1 MQYLEQMVLGG
12 DTKPS
17 SSQRAYNV
25 HKDCERGRHP
35 ANTAAKGMS
44 ILAFFIT
51 LSLPISGIAWGGA
64 KVESR
69 AQPSNQQQEVQEQ
82 ASLDLLKKIEFLQ
95 QEMQELRGKVEEQ
108 TYQVQ
113 QLQEQQKKLYTD
125 LDRRMREGGS
135 VKASTTSG
143 ALNQAEERSQ
153 VAAQSG
159 VQFAVEE
166 PATAVTGTVASEA
179 SAGEE
184 KAYQTA
190 YYLIQNKDYDG
201 ALAAFQALAAS
212 YPHGKYLPNAYYWL
226 GEIYL
231 VKGNLD
237 LAADAFNRV
246 YQNFAQHPK
255 AADSLL
261 KMGYVEY
268 NKGQW
273 KRAEQF
279 FVQVKNQFPGSTSSQ
294 LADSKLQKMQ
304 QEGHL

>member
-1 MQYLEQMVLGG
+1 MRLPMACASG
-12 DTKPS
+12 
-17 SSQRAYNV
+17 
-25 HKDCERGRHP
+25 
-35 ANTAAKGMS
+35 

-51 LSLPISGIAWGGA
+51 LSLPLSGIAWGGA

-69 AQPSNQQQEVQEQ
+69 SQPSAQQQLESYEQ
-82 ASLDLLKKIEFLQ
+82 TSLDMLKKMEFLQ
-95 QEMQELRGKVEEQ
+95 QEVQELRGKVEEQ

-113 QLQEQQKKLYTD
+113 QLQEQQKKLYLD
-125 LDRRMREGGS
+125 LDKRLRDGNGA
-135 VKASTTSG
+135 KASTTSEVSPD
-143 ALNQAEERSQ
+143 ATQQKA
-153 VAAQSG
+153 AAQSG
-159 VQFAVEE
+159 VQFVADE
-166 PATAVTGTVASEA
+166 PTVSVPAEA
-179 SAGEE
+179 SASEE

-201 ALAAFQALAAS
+201 ALTAFQSLATNH
-212 YPHGKYLPNAYYWL
+212 PQGKYLPNAYYWL

-231 VKGNLD
+231 VRGNLD
-237 LAADAFNRV
+237 LAADAFNKV
-246 YQNFAQHPK
+246 YQNYAQHPK

-261 KMGYVEY
+261 KLGYVEY